1 MNAFGGF
8 ITASRSDGARL
19 TYPIA
24 MAADGEGEAEIKARA
39 AAFETWSVS
48 ANYSNHAWGVV
59 QLPNATVHIV
69 EERGE

>member
-24 MAADGEGEAEIKARA
+24 MVADSEGEAQIKARA
-39 AAFETWSVS
+39 TAFETWPVS
-48 ANYSNHAWGVV
+48 ANYANHAWGVV
-59 QLPNATVHIV
+59 RLPNAIVSIV